1 LIDWTAVRWQNR
13 VHFLKSRR
21 VREIFSPSEN
31 EIRSVDGSPDGKLVY
46 YSVYTSESDI
56 WLLDLE

>member
-1 LIDWTAVRWQNR
+1 LIDWKAVRWQNR

-46 YSVYTSESDI
+46 YSV
-56 WLLDLE
+56 